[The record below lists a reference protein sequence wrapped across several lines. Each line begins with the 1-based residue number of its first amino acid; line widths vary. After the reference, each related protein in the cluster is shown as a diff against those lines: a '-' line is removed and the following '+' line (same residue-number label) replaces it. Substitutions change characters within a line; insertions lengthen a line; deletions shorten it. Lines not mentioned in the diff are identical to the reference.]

1 MRTLGMLIL
10 ASALLSTAAAANNA
24 FEDISAPSGSIPP
37 ENGPIWSAPDAA
49 VLHNNGPLITNIGTC
64 PGTPPNNNESQIRAG
79 GTVFGFGHAVSTGF
93 RVADNFTVPAGQQWE
108 IQAIT
113 FFGYQTGAGT
123 GAPTMNQVS
132 LRLWLGRPGDAS
144 SVVICGSTTN
154 NVLALS
160 AFSGIYRTVNTA
172 PCPGA
177 TTRPIFSNVCT
188 LPTGCL
194 PCLPEGT
201 YWLDWNTGGT
211 LASGPWAPPVTPT
224 PAGANALQFS
234 GTALTWGPL
243 LDGTINEDLPFI
255 IEGVQCGAT
264 PIEGSTWGNIKGQ
277 YR

>member
-1 MRTLGMLIL
+1 MLIL

-64 PGTPPNNNESQIRAG
+64 PGTPPNNNESQIGAG
-79 GTVFGFGHAVSTGF
+79 SSTFGFGHQISAGN
-93 RVADNFTVPAGQQWE
+93 RVADNFTVPAGQTWE

-113 FFGYQTGAGT
+113 FFAYQTGAGIGT
-123 GAPTMNQVS
+123 PSMNQVS
-132 LRLWLGRPGDAS
+132 LQLWLGRPGDAGS
-144 SVVICGSTTN
+144 IVLCGTTTN

-160 AFSGIYRTVNTA
+160 IFSGIYRTTSSA

-194 PCLPEGT
+194 PCLPEGS
-201 YWLDWNTGGT
+201 YWLDWSTGGNAA
-211 LASGPWAPPVTPT
+211 LAGPWAPPVTPNAANANARQSLAGVWGDLLDN
-224 PAGANALQFS
+224 AGA
-234 GTALTWGPL
+234 GP
-243 LDGTINEDLPFI
+243 IQELPFI

-264 PIEGSTWGNIKGQ
+264 PVENSTWGNIKGQ